1 MVGESVAHLC
11 GRALTK
17 RANLRVDL
25 FLGWG
30 GLVAAIGLGLAQAAI
45 LAAMFPRD
53 DRQVGAIE
61 AVVTAG
67 EVGRLAA
74 GTRADDVTFD
84 GHAAIMS
91 VSLRSRYVSLRSRGS
106 HSTIGSS
113 LSPLFWSPP

>member
-30 GLVAAIGLGLAQAAI
+30 GLVA
-45 LAAMFPRD
+45 AAMFPRD